1 MITPT
6 FHFEILSD
14 FLNVMNEQTEIFM
27 NILSEMVKKN
37 EEIDIYKKTGLCSLD
52 IICGKY
58 FKLDKNQ
65 KTTQICPG
73 PSYVKTLPRRFGPWN

>member
-27 NILSEMVKKN
+27 NILTDMVKRN
-37 EEIDIYKKTGLCSLD
+37 EEIDFYKKVGLCSLD
-52 IICGKY
+52 IICGKKK
-58 FKLDKNQ
+58 F
-65 KTTQICPG
+65 
-73 PSYVKTLPRRFGPWN
+73 